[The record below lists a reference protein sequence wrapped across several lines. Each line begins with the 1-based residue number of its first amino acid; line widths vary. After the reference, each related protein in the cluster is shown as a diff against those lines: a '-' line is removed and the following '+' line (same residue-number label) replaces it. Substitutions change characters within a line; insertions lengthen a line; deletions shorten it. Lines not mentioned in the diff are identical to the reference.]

1 MVLTP
6 NRRRFFTGTFPVTV
20 DAQRRLTM
28 PKGWRLPSD
37 NEDTV
42 FYLIPGRKN
51 QICLVT
57 EERIDRIYDK
67 IVESSMASGDKMD
80 SYTDIGSKIQ
90 EIVLDKQG
98 RFALSPLLAEFAQI
112 KDKAVFLGSM
122 ICGVIVAP
130 ENWQDRVAP
139 RESSLDILQVMEEQP
154 RS

>member
-6 NRRRFFTGTFPVTV
+6 NRRRFFTGTYPVTV

-37 NEDTV
+37 NEDTM
-42 FYLIPGRKN
+42 FFLIPGRRK
-51 QICLVT
+51 QICVFT
-57 EERIDRIYDK
+57 EERFDRILEK
-67 IVESSMASGDKMD
+67 INDSSMASGDKMD
-80 SYTDIGSKIQ
+80 SYMDVGSKIQ

-98 RFALSPLLAEFAQI
+98 RFALNPVLAEFAGI

-130 ENWQDRVAP
+130 ENWQNRVTP
-139 RESSLDILQVMEEQP
+139 LESSLDILQLMEERP
-154 RS
+154 KN

>member
-6 NRRRFFTGTFPVTV
+6 NRRRFFTGTYPVTV

-37 NEDTV
+37 SDDTL
-42 FYLIPGRKN
+42 FYLIPGRHQ

-57 EERIDRIYDK
+57 EDRVDRILEK
-67 IVESSMASGDKMD
+67 IVDSSMASDDKMA
-80 SYTDIGSKIQ
+80 SYTDLGSKIQ
-90 EIVLDKQG
+90 EAILDKQG
-98 RFALSPLLAEFAQI
+98 RFALSPLLAEFAGI

-130 ENWQDRVAP
+130 ENWQNRVAP
-139 RESSLDILQVMEEQP
+139 LESSLDILQLMEERP

>member
-6 NRRRFFTGTFPVTV
+6 IRRRFFTGTYPVTV

-37 NEDTV
+37 NDDTL
-42 FYLIPGRKN
+42 FYLIPGRRK

-57 EERIDRIYDK
+57 EERVDRILEK
-67 IVESSMASGDKMD
+67 IVDSSMASGDKMD
-80 SYTDIGSKIQ
+80 SYTDLGSKIQ
-90 EIVLDKQG
+90 EVVLDKQG
-98 RFALSPLLAEFAQI
+98 RFALNPLLAEFAGI

-130 ENWQDRVAP
+130 ENWQNRVTP
-139 RESSLDILQVMEEQP
+139 LESSLDILQLMEERP
-154 RS
+154 KN